1 MKSPDAPINEDEEF
15 KMAVELSFWHRVYMY
30 LSGRGYQRNACGQM
44 ATHIDRL
51 FDEYSMTKELEAT
64 VIEDNLRIAELEQEL
79 SDKAPHYMDCI
90 DRERKLTEENQRL
103 REALE
108 HIAAADPF
116 SIRIA
121 KQALEGRDE

>member
-1 MKSPDAPINEDEEF
+1 MRIESQTITP
-15 KMAVELSFWHRVYMY
+15 S
-30 LSGRGYQRNACGQM
+30 
-44 ATHIDRL
+44 
-51 FDEYSMTKELEAT
+51 DEYKARIAELEQDREQYQLKCVCQIHGTANSGT
-64 VIEDNLRIAELEQEL
+64 CAECLAEQYQELEQEL

-108 HIAAADPF
+108 EIVDKEGKVCEQFELCKHESCRSSCSSWF
-116 SIRIA
+116 IA

>member
-64 VIEDNLRIAELEQEL
+64 VIEDNLRIAELEAERDAAYNRGL
-79 SDKAPHYMDCI
+79 ERAAEIADSMFMDSD
-90 DRERKLTEENQRL
+90 
-103 REALE
+103 
-108 HIAAADPF
+108 
-116 SIRIA
+116 IA
-121 KQALEGRDE
+121 KAIRKEINND

>member
-79 SDKAPHYMDCI
+79 ADNQYQIDILVKEGDKEI
-90 DRERKLTEENQRL
+90 KRL